1 MAIDEAE
8 RKQDIFNGSLSVL
21 EIYPA
26 YKKEYIEA
34 KNKLL
39 NSAKKLKGLK
49 MEYFRWIMMKKKNTI
64 LGIKKKKRSEMKMV
78 SLIMKSLRD

>member
-1 MAIDEAE
+1 MAIDEAG

-49 MEYFRWIMMKKKNTI
+49 MEYFRWIMMKKNTI

>member
-1 MAIDEAE
+1 MAIDEAG

-39 NSAKKLKGLK
+39 NSAKKLTGLK
-49 MEYFRWIMMKKKNTI
+49 MEYFR
-64 LGIKKKKRSEMKMV
+64 
-78 SLIMKSLRD
+78 